1 MLGLCLSAKA
11 QQIEN
16 IPFTQDHSG
25 IIYIDV
31 SINRNS
37 EKFIFDTGASGIT
50 LNPSLYNKCI
60 ANGSISSTDI
70 IQKVIV
76 KLADGSQK
84 VASMINLKNVAIG
97 NYSLKNIHAIV
108 MPDQNAP
115 LLVGQTLF
123 QEFGKISIDYK
134 KDLII
139 LERDD
144 LQNTTKD
151 KTSIETLKIIACD
164 YPRLGEVSRAKNIL
178 ARAYNELKLTEEKN
192 FPPPIKAVNH
202 ISKGYT
208 LRYFSNA
215 DFSHANAIIEVL
227 EQELDV
233 PIMLENMLPYF
244 NFKELPGYLELWIK

>member
-1 MLGLCLSAKA
+1 MQA
-11 QQIEN
+11 QQTEN
-16 IPFTQDHSG
+16 IPFTQDPSG

-31 SINRNS
+31 SINGIS

-50 LNPSLYNKCI
+50 LNPSLYNKCK

-84 VASMINLKNVAIG
+84 SATMVNLKNVSIG
-97 NYSLKNIHAIV
+97 SYNLKNINAVV

-115 LLVGQTLF
+115 LLVGQSVF

-139 LERDD
+139 LEIDGN
-144 LQNTTKD
+144 QITTND
-151 KTSIETLKIIACD
+151 KTSIENLKIIACN
-164 YPRLGEVSRAKNIL
+164 YPSLGKVSLSKNIL
-178 ARAYNELKLTEEKN
+178 SKGFAKLNLTEEKS
-192 FPPPIKAVNH
+192 FPPPLNAIDNV
-202 ISKGYT
+202 SKGYT

-215 DFSHANAIIEVL
+215 DFANANEIRSKL
-227 EQELDV
+227 EQELGAPV
-233 PIMLENMLPYF
+233 ILENMLPYF
-244 NFKELPGYLELWIK
+244 NYKELPGYLELWIK